1 VPPSV
6 LVVDDEEAIA
16 LTLREI
22 LLQDG
27 HDVDAVMSV
36 SAALAA
42 IEQRLYDVALID
54 LRIGDESG
62 LTVLARLREASP
74 ETAVILL
81 TGFGSLETAIQ
92 ALRQGATDYLLK
104 PCDVTEMK
112 AAVARGAERS
122 ARDRR
127 NRDAAAAQHAL
138 EHALRSADDFL
149 TIAGHELKTPLTVVI
164 GWAQYSQRL
173 LAQGAATNASATLD
187 LVVAQAQRVARL
199 IDTFIDTIKIQH
211 GTLSLDGEVF
221 DLCLLVKQTVQTA
234 RANAPEHR
242 FNLALPGEPLEV
254 EASVSGLEQVM
265 ENLLGNAVKF
275 SPGGDITVT
284 VSRADG
290 EARVQVRDEGIG
302 IAAAQLPLVFQRYHQ
317 AEENVSTRHF
327 GGLGLG
333 LYISRAIAEAHGGRI
348 EAASEGI
355 GQGATF
361 TLILP
366 CRDDVH
372 TSW

>member
-1 VPPSV
+1 VPARV

-22 LLQDG
+22 LAQDG
-27 HDVDAVMSV
+27 YTVDAVTSV
-36 SAALAA
+36 PDALSA
-42 IEQRLYDVALID
+42 IEQRPYDVALID

-62 LTVLARLREASP
+62 LTVLARLREVSP
-74 ETAVILL
+74 ETSAILL
-81 TGFGSLETAIQ
+81 TGFGSLDTAIQ

-112 AAVARGAERS
+112 AAVARGVERS
-122 ARDRR
+122 ERERR
-127 NRDAAAAQHAL
+127 RREAATAQHTL

-173 LAQGAATNASATLD
+173 LAKGAASDAGATLE
-187 LVVAQAQRVARL
+187 LVVAQARRIARL
-199 IDTFIDTIKIQH
+199 IDTFIETIKIQR
-211 GTLSLDGEVF
+211 GALTLEGEALD
-221 DLCLLVKQTVQTA
+221 LRPIIKQTV
-234 RANAPEHR
+234 RAAQAGAPRHQ
-242 FNLALPGEPLEV
+242 FHLVLPDEPVEV
-254 EASVSGLEQVM
+254 EASLSGLEQVM

-275 SPGGDITVT
+275 SPDGGDINVAL
-284 VSRADG
+284 SRTQG
-290 EARVQVRDEGIG
+290 EARVQVRDQGIG
-302 IAAAQLPLVFQRYHQ
+302 IAAAQLPRVFQRYHQ
-317 AEENVSTRHF
+317 AEEAVSTRRF
-327 GGLGLG
+327 AGLGLG
-333 LYISRAIAEAHGGRI
+333 LYMSRAIAEAHGGRI

-366 CRDDVH
+366 CPGGLLAP
-372 TSW
+372 